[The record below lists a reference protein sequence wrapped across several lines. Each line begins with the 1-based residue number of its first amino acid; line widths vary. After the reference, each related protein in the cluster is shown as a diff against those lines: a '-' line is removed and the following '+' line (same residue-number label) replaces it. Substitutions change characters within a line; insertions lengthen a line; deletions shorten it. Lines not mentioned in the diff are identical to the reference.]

1 MERAGDPFGFV
12 PISHFKAAADLD
24 AETSNAKSG
33 KSLRSL
39 VTLYDY

>member
-1 MERAGDPFGFV
+1 MERAGDPLGFV

-24 AETSNAKSG
+24 AETSSD
-33 KSLRSL
+33 KSLRSP